1 VPAQTRSIQQTASE
15 NVPIA
20 EEEQEKYMAT
30 GGVQIQRER
39 RGTRSLITTSPIP
52 PQQKKSFWSF
62 IKNPFSKKKSS
73 PAPAQAQDSQEPL
86 LPTRKALSTKTKP
99 KRHTRK
105 IVIISLIIIITLIM
119 ILALLAGLFW
129 DRFF

>member
-1 VPAQTRSIQQTASE
+1 
-15 NVPIA
+15 VPIA

-39 RGTRSLITTSPIP
+39 RSTQALITTSPIP
-52 PQQKKSFWSF
+52 PQKKKSFWSF
-62 IKNPFSKKKSS
+62 IKNPFSKKKQS
-73 PAPAQAQDSQEPL
+73 PAQAQAQDSQEPL
-86 LPTRKALSTKTKP
+86 LP
-99 KRHTRK
+99 TRK